1 MIKEQLG
8 DSVGPSQA
16 SGLLVL
22 WCSQNPYKLG
32 WPREAPSQPVA
43 EELQLLCSYLPSSAT
58 ALGSKALDASFKPP
72 AGWFHHYLA
81 SSKSECKP
89 LTV

>member
-16 SGLLVL
+16 GGLLML
-22 WCSQNPYKLG
+22 WFSQNPYKLG
-32 WPREAPSQPVA
+32 WFREPTSQLVFSYCFCV
-43 EELQLLCSYLPSSAT
+43 LIYHHQSQLLE
-58 ALGSKALDASFKPP
+58 GSKALDTSFKPP

-89 LTV
+89 LTA

>member
-43 EELQLLCSYLPSSAT
+43 EQLQLLCSYLPSSAT
-58 ALGSKALDASFKPP
+58 ALGSKALDASFKPLLV
-72 AGWFHHYLA
+72 GFIII
-81 SSKSECKP
+81 SP
-89 LTV
+89 LPNLNVSL